1 MIYLRFGYKLYG
13 EILHTPITALDM
25 KQCFHRKIFSL
36 FLRRTGLFLAGFAF
50 FFSPQLSAQNLWTLQ
65 GPVSKT
71 SEQKYLE
78 KAERYIGHG
87 EYEVALNYLEEV
99 LEDIYKPGFAFAS
112 AYLNLTV
119 ELNKQDLFE
128 RATNLFM
135 MSLSNAQFSDADRQ
149 TLQIEREY
157 LSHIV
162 DEREFISMNPIH
174 QDNTREAAKAVRKI
188 WASLDPT
195 PTINTN
201 QRLIEHRKR
210 VLEAKERFPNP
221 DVSIGLDDR
230 GIAFLKYGEPDTI
243 YDRPFDFNR
252 GELMGFVSE
261 FQAMREEMNLSDDMA
276 SFSNIET
283 TEDADSVSDDTDIGL
298 NLNTASSPEDNSAMG
313 IARLTDNLIEALA
326 QDPFHTSLQIWIYNR
341 FNREMEEN
349 LILYFTEE
357 KNYIFKRIRS
367 LDDWIPRSLYSSSRF
382 SADFTA
388 ALPIQYLSYQRL
400 MHLDRQF
407 MDAYNDLQNRIFN
420 QSVERSSSEL
430 LNMARNVR
438 ANHQQVA
445 MRRQMS
451 TPSEHSTEK
460 EKIPEIPISIHQY
473 RSLNEKSK
481 PVYITFIESRPA
493 MIFLDDFTRNQ
504 DFIVN
509 DDEDTDIIL
518 NEIAQW
524 YRFEQGVELYNSEM
538 EHKGR
543 VRGRPEMHLD
553 SERDIPSVVILDI
566 PMIEEGAHQSFY
578 AMLFNHHPDAEPSD
592 ESIFPAEL
600 RGLGQKTFLQEKHL
614 EAGKEGILMGD
625 LITGYNRVEEE
636 NTRFPFVVSH
646 DGIIPADENPV
657 IRFEVHRLEKDES
670 GFANFEV
677 EYNFETDRRSFLF
690 FRRSNDDLS
699 GTIEF
704 SAAESSF
711 SESIEFDNLPLRP
724 GSYTLH
730 WTVIDNVGG
739 SHAKTSLDI
748 EVIEVN

>member
-1 MIYLRFGYKLYG
+1 
-13 EILHTPITALDM
+13 M
-25 KQCFHRKIFSL
+25 KQCFYSLDISFFLKQIAVFLLFFVLIFPPEL
-36 FLRRTGLFLAGFAF
+36 
-50 FFSPQLSAQNLWTLQ
+50 PAQNLFSLQ
-65 GPVSKT
+65 DRPASIT
-71 SEQKYLE
+71 EQKYLE
-78 KAERYIGHG
+78 EAEQYSEIGDH
-87 EYEVALNYLEEV
+87 ERALV
-99 LEDIYKPGFAFAS
+99 LLKQGLNDINQPGFAFAS

-119 ELNKQDLFE
+119 ELNKQNLFE

-135 MSLSNAQFSDADRQ
+135 MSLSNTQFSNADRQ

-174 QDNTREAAKAVRKI
+174 QDNTRDAAKAVRKI

-221 DVSIGLDDR
+221 DASHGLDDR

-243 YDRPFDFNR
+243 YDRPFDFDR
-252 GELMGFVSE
+252 GELMSFVSE
-261 FQAMREEMNLSDDMA
+261 FQAMSEEMNLTADMT
-276 SFSNIET
+276 SLSNIET
-283 TEDADSVSDDTDIGL
+283 TEDADSISDVSDSGL
-298 NLNTASSPEDNSAMG
+298 NLNTARSPEDNSAMG
-313 IARLTDNLIEALA
+313 IARLTDNLIEAIA
-326 QDPFHTSLQIWIYNR
+326 QDPFHTTLHIWIYNR
-341 FNREMEEN
+341 FNSEMDEN
-349 LILYFTEE
+349 LVLFFTEG
-357 KNYIFKRIRS
+357 KNHIFRRIHS

-382 SADFTA
+382 NADFTA
-388 ALPIQYLSYQRL
+388 ALPLQYLSYQRL

-445 MRRQMS
+445 MRRQMLA
-451 TPSEHSTEK
+451 PSDHSTEK

-473 RSLNEKSK
+473 RSLNEKSE
-481 PVYITFIESRPA
+481 PVYITFIESHPS

-504 DFIVN
+504 DFIV
-509 DDEDTDIIL
+509 DDETDGDMIL

-524 YRFEQGVELYNSEM
+524 YRFEQGVELHNSVM
-538 EHKGR
+538 EPKGR
-543 VRGRPEMHLD
+543 IRSRPEMHLD

-566 PMIEEGAHQSFY
+566 PQIEEGAHQSFY
-578 AMLFNHHPDAEPSD
+578 AMLFNHHPDAEPSE
-592 ESIFPAEL
+592 ESIFPGEL
-600 RGLGQKTFLQEKHL
+600 RGLGQKTILQEKHL

-625 LITGYNRVEEE
+625 LITGYNRLEEE

-646 DGIIPADENPV
+646 DRIIPADENPV

-724 GSYTLH
+724 GTYILH
-730 WTVIDNVGG
+730 WKVTDKVGG
-739 SHAKTSLDI
+739 SSTETALDI
-748 EVIEVN
+748 EVIESN